1 LEQESNMPI
10 CVNDVELTDAEV
22 QAELALNPD
31 VPNALHQ
38 AVTTRVLHHLVMQ
51 EAQRLG
57 IEAQDE
63 EEAVAQVLALKA
75 PAPEPDAAAC
85 QRFYDAHPER
95 FAVGAC
101 VEADHILFQVT
112 PQLDLNA
119 LRLLAEEVLE
129 QVLATPAEFETLAAK
144 YSNCP
149 SAQVGGNL
157 GQLSRG
163 DTVPE
168 FDKAVFAA
176 AAGQVI
182 PKLVHT
188 RHGLHIV
195 RVRRKVAGRPLPFDE
210 VADEVAQVMQ
220 AMALDQAWRQYAKVL
235 VSNARIT
242 GIDLD
247 AGVQEDR
254 LMVGHA

>member
-1 LEQESNMPI
+1 MPI
-10 CVNDVELTDAEV
+10 RVNEVELTDAEV
-22 QAELALNPD
+22 QAELALHPD
-31 VPNALHQ
+31 APNALHQ
-38 AVTTRVLHHLVMQ
+38 AVTTRILHHLLMQ
-51 EAQRLG
+51 EARRLG
-57 IEAQDE
+57 IDTQDE
-63 EEAVAQVLALKA
+63 EQAVAQVLALKA
-75 PAPEPDAAAC
+75 PCPAPDSAAC
-85 QRFYDAHPER
+85 RRFYDAHPER

-112 PQLDLNA
+112 PHLDLNA
-119 LRLLAEEVLE
+119 LRVLAEETLSQVLE
-129 QVLATPAEFETLAAK
+129 DPAQFESFAAR

-168 FDKAVFAA
+168 FEKAVFGASP
-176 AAGQVI
+176 GQVLN
-182 PKLVHT
+182 KLVHT

-195 RVRRKVAGRPLPFDE
+195 RVRRKVAGRPLPFE
-210 VADEVAQVMQ
+210 NVADEVQQVLQ
-220 AMALDQAWRQYAKVL
+220 AMAMDQAWRQYAKVL
-235 VSNARIT
+235 VANARIE

-254 LMVGHA
+254 LMVGQT